1 MKGELFRSEVARAK
15 QKSWL
20 GEVSLV
26 QPIVPWVIA
35 VLAFCIVIS
44 IVFILTFFEYAQRS
58 KVRGHLVSDRGISVV
73 AAPMA
78 GIVGRIFV
86 NEGDVVRPG
95 QEIGIVYVP
104 RSTVLGQ
111 EAGEEAVR
119 NLKLQ
124 RDSLLQANVSRKEEL
139 LARERGYK
147 ERLQAA
153 SYEGSQLDA
162 EIATRKSQVL
172 IGEELVS
179 RYRAAMEQQYVSVV
193 QLKQQEQAVLELK
206 SIQQSLE
213 RQKTVVTKELSE
225 LEQSL
230 WETRAQSGALQ
241 ATEGHDL
248 AAIEQELVN
257 QGISNQVLLRAPVAG
272 IVATRLV
279 EPGEAL
285 KAGQSF
291 ATLLPRESILIAQLS
306 VPSRAIGFIK
316 PGDVVLLRYMAFP
329 FQKFGLQ
336 RGRVLRISRNT
347 MDQAQLIDSPTGAQ
361 ADSYYRV
368 LAALDSQSV
377 KAYGNEEKLR
387 PGMQL
392 EADVITEKRKLYE
405 WLIEPLYT
413 VKGFTK

>member
-1 MKGELFRSEVARAK
+1 
-15 QKSWL
+15 
-20 GEVSLV
+20 
-26 QPIVPWVIA
+26 
-35 VLAFCIVIS
+35 
-44 IVFILTFFEYAQRS
+44 
-58 KVRGHLVSDRGISVV
+58 
-73 AAPMA
+73 
-78 GIVGRIFV
+78 
-86 NEGDVVRPG
+86 
-95 QEIGIVYVP
+95 
-104 RSTVLGQ
+104 
-111 EAGEEAVR
+111 
-119 NLKLQ
+119 
-124 RDSLLQANVSRKEEL
+124 
-139 LARERGYK
+139 
-147 ERLQAA
+147 
-153 SYEGSQLDA
+153 
-162 EIATRKSQVL
+162 
-172 IGEELVS
+172 
-179 RYRAAMEQQYVSVV
+179 MEQQYVSVV